1 MTSAAIAMTMTI
13 TWTLAGQPM
22 PPIQINTDLPFGPS
36 TGQHGEACT
45 AARNAWLDMAMDR
58 LVEGRQDS
66 MGMSFT
72 CVEKVRE

>member
-1 MTSAAIAMTMTI
+1 MTGTAIVMTI

-22 PPIQINTDLPFGPS
+22 PPIQINTDLPFGSS
-36 TGQHGEACT
+36 TGQTGEAC
-45 AARNAWLDMAMDR
+45 AAAQSAWLDMAMKQ
-58 LVEGRQDS
+58 LVEGRHNS